1 MIEIEKLKFGY
12 KKNSFLMNNLN
23 LNLQAGYIHGLLG
36 KNGAGKTTLLK
47 QIIGLSFPDDG
58 SCKVMGYEPKYRSP
72 EFLQKIFI
80 VPEEFEMLP
89 IKITKYVDLHA
100 PFYPN
105 FSREL
110 FNKCLE
116 EFEMRSD
123 EKIQDL
129 SFGQK
134 KKVMLSFGIATCT
147 DILLMDEPTNALDIP
162 SKRTFRKIIA
172 SAFSEERLIVISTHQ
187 VRDLD
192 SLIDSIIVLHEGEII
207 FNQKTSDVSA
217 KLSFSKCDDETKAEN
232 ILYYEEEVVG
242 NKYGIL
248 KNTEHTDSKIDLEL
262 LFNGIVSNH
271 NEINNYLKN

>member
-12 KKNSFLMNNLN
+12 KKNNILMNDLN

-47 QIIGLSFPDDG
+47 QIVGLAFPNEG
-58 SCKVMGYEPKYRSP
+58 SCKVMGYEPRHRSP

-89 IKITKYVDLHA
+89 VKISKYVNLHA
-100 PFYPN
+100 PFYPD
-105 FSREL
+105 FSEEL

-116 EFEMRSD
+116 EFEMTSD
-123 EKIQDL
+123 EKIHNL

-147 DILLMDEPTNALDIP
+147 DILLLDEPTNSLDIP

-172 SAFSEERLIVISTHQ
+172 SAFREDRLIMISTHQ

-192 SLIDSIIVLHEGEII
+192 SLIDSVIVLHEGRII
-207 FNQKTSDVSA
+207 FNQKINNVSS
-217 KLSFSKCDDETKAEN
+217 KLDFSKCDEETEK
-232 ILYYEEEVVG
+232 ILYSEDLMG
-242 NKYGIL
+242 GRFGIL
-248 KNTEHTDSKIDLEL
+248 KNTENHDSKVDLEL
-262 LFNGIVSNH
+262 LFNGVVSNH
-271 NEINNYLKN
+271 NEINNYLNN

>member
-12 KKNSFLMNNLN
+12 KKNNILMNDLN

-47 QIIGLSFPDDG
+47 QIVGLAFPNEG
-58 SCKVMGYEPKYRSP
+58 SCKVMGYEPRHRSP

-89 IKITKYVDLHA
+89 VKISKYVNLHA
-100 PFYPN
+100 PFYPD
-105 FSREL
+105 FSEEL

-116 EFEMRSD
+116 EFEMTSD
-123 EKIQDL
+123 EKIHNL

-147 DILLMDEPTNALDIP
+147 DILLLDEPTNSLDIP

-172 SAFSEERLIVISTHQ
+172 SAFREDRLIMISTHQ

-192 SLIDSIIVLHEGEII
+192 SLIDSVIVLHEGKII
-207 FNQKTSDVSA
+207 FNQKINDVSS
-217 KLSFSKCDDETKAEN
+217 KLDFSKCDEETEK
-232 ILYYEEEVVG
+232 ILYSEDLMG
-242 NKYGIL
+242 GRFGIL
-248 KNTEHTDSKIDLEL
+248 KNTENHDSKVDLEL
-262 LFNGIVSNH
+262 LFNGVVSNH
-271 NEINNYLKN
+271 NEINNYLNN